1 MSGRLLFRHVRTL
14 FSAASAVARAGC
26 CPEELL
32 SRPRGPT
39 RRGVLG
45 GMGVAAALPL
55 VGCRREGFAANPGR
69 ARVVVVGGGL
79 AGLSALHQLAKGG
92 IYAELY
98 EALDYVGG
106 RALSVEG
113 LFYGGKDIVTEL
125 GGQFVDS
132 WHTETLDLA
141 GELGIDLLDRSA
153 DASLERVYFV
163 GGARRTE
170 AELVELLVPVA
181 AAVDA
186 CYDVIQDDGETIS
199 YEDAAGAGD
208 YDNQSLS
215 SFLDGCDADSAIKSV
230 IGAAYLSEYGL
241 DLSEQSALNLIL
253 MLGTAP
259 GALDLYGGSD
269 ERYLLSGGTQQ
280 LATRLAAL
288 YDDRLHL
295 GKELE
300 ALVLNHDASYTLTMS
315 DGATVDADMVILTL
329 PFSVLRRLD
338 LQISMSDVKRTCI
351 NELGYGTNSKVLL
364 PFATRFWRDGGESG
378 ELYTDLDIQSGWD
391 DTQLQGGTQ
400 GVMTLH
406 VGGEAGL
413 AMGTGTIASHA
424 SAALSD
430 LEQIWPGCSSGA
442 GKDPFLMA
450 WPMVPTALGS
460 YACYRVGQYTTIG
473 GAESEPVDKVF
484 FAGEH
489 CSYDCQGYL
498 NGAVATGQRA
508 ADDVIA
514 LLEGTKRK
522 RGKARATRHFPR
534 IDSQY
539 RR

>member
-14 FSAASAVARAGC
+14 LSAASAVARTGV

-32 SRPRGPT
+32 ARARGPS
-39 RRGVLG
+39 RRAVLRGAGVA
-45 GMGVAAALPL
+45 AAALPL
-55 VGCRREGFAANPGR
+55 VGCRREGFASNPGR
-69 ARVVVVGGGL
+69 ARVIVVGGGL
-79 AGLSALHQLAKGG
+79 AGLAALHRLAQGG

-113 LFYGGKDIVTEL
+113 LFYGGTEIITEL

-141 GELGIDLLDRSA
+141 SELGIDLLDRSL
-153 DASLERVYFV
+153 DAGLERVFYIN
-163 GGARRTE
+163 GARRSE
-170 AELVELLVPVA
+170 SELVELLVPVA
-181 AAVDA
+181 SAVDA
-186 CYDVIQDDGETIS
+186 CYDVIQDDGELIS
-199 YEDAAGAGD
+199 YEEASGATA
-208 YDNQSLS
+208 YDNESLS
-215 SFLDGCDADSAIKSV
+215 AFLENTDADSVIKSV

-241 DLSEQSALNLIL
+241 DLGEQSALNLIL
-253 MLGTAP
+253 MLGTDP
-259 GALDLYGGSD
+259 GTLDLYGGSD
-269 ERYLLSGGTQQ
+269 ERYLISGGSQR
-280 LATRLAAL
+280 LATGLAER

-295 GKELE
+295 GRGLD
-300 ALVLNHDASYTLTMS
+300 ALVENHDGTYTLTLS
-315 DGATVDADMVILTL
+315 DGSTVDADVVVMTL

-338 LQISMSDVKRTCI
+338 LQITMSDVKRQCI

-364 PFATRFWRDGGESG
+364 PFATRFWREGGESG

-391 DTQLQGGTQ
+391 DTQLQAGTQ

-406 VGGEAGL
+406 VGGAAGL
-413 AMGTGTIASHA
+413 ALGTGTIASHA
-424 SAALSD
+424 SASLSD

-442 GKDPFLMA
+442 GQDPFIMA

-473 GAESEPVDKVF
+473 GAEGEPAGNVY

-498 NGAVATGQRA
+498 NGAVQSGQSA

-514 LLEGTKRK
+514 LLGAG
-522 RGKARATRHFPR
+522 RGRRAARATRRFPR
-534 IDSQY
+534 PGGLLG
-539 RR
+539 R